1 MLKDQNFLRNLAFLI
16 FLNVI
21 VKPFWVF
28 GIDRTVQNTVG
39 AEDYG
44 TYFALFNFTLLFQIL
59 LDFGINQF
67 NNRAIAQDHEK
78 LNSYLPNILLIKLA
92 LSVLYLGLCISGA
105 YWLQYSSFQIHLLFW
120 LCFNQILASFVLY
133 FRSNLSG
140 LHHFKKDSVA
150 SVLDK
155 GLMIVICG
163 ILLWASFSPSPFRI
177 EYFVYAQTLAYFLAA
192 LGSFAMVF
200 QSTVRLQFR
209 FDKVLIRRIFR
220 ESYPYALAIL
230 LMSVYYR
237 IDGVMLEY
245 LLEEEGAKETGIYAA
260 AFRLLDVVNMFA
272 LLFANILLP
281 MFARMLAN
289 KEDVNALVG
298 LGGKTLYVFAGA
310 GVLHCFVFSQLIMQW
325 LYVEYTPYYGEIF
338 AYLILTFLP
347 IASTYIFGTL
357 LTANGSMKV
366 FNWIALTGMLLNIAL
381 NSWLIPTQQAFGATI
396 ATLATQ
402 IFVGTLYFIF
412 AVRIVKLKINWV
424 MALKLVF
431 YFAACWLIA
440 QAAFGFNIDLDW
452 RLSMA
457 MGMLACLVLALVLG
471 LLDWREI
478 KGNVFESS

>member
-1 MLKDQNFLRNLAFLI
+1 MHKNFISNLAFLL
-16 FLNVI
+16 FLNVV

-39 AEDYG
+39 AEEYG

-67 NNRAIAQDHEK
+67 NNRAVAQNPDK
-78 LNSYLPNILLIKLA
+78 LNLYLSNILLIKLG
-92 LSVLYLGLCISGA
+92 LSVLYLVLCISGA
-105 YWLQYSSFQIHLLFW
+105 YWLQYNSFQIHLLFW
-120 LCFNQILASFVLY
+120 LCFNQILASFVSY

-140 LHHFKKDSVA
+140 LHLFRKDSVV
-150 SVLDK
+150 SVMDK

-163 ILLWASFSPSPFRI
+163 ILLWASFSPAPFRI

-192 LGSFAMVF
+192 LGSFWMVF
-200 QSTVRLQFR
+200 RQTSQLQLKL
-209 FDKVLIRRIFR
+209 DTALIRSIFK

-230 LMSVYYR
+230 LMSIYYR

-281 MFARMLAN
+281 MFARMLAK
-289 KEDVNALVG
+289 KEDVSDLVG
-298 LGGKTLYVFAGA
+298 LGGKTLFVFGAA

-396 ATLATQ
+396 ATLTTQ
-402 IFVGTLYFIF
+402 VFVGFMYFVF
-412 AVRIVKLKINWV
+412 AVRIVKLRLNWLTF
-424 MALKLVF
+424 LKMWV
-431 YFAACWLIA
+431 YFAACGGIA
-440 QAAFGFNIDLDW
+440 YAVIGFNLDW
-452 RLSMA
+452 RLSMVI
-457 MGMLACLVLALVLG
+457 GMLACLVLALVLK

-478 KGNVFESS
+478 RGNVLKE

>member
-1 MLKDQNFLRNLAFLI
+1 MHKNFISNLAFLL
-16 FLNVI
+16 FLNVV

-39 AEDYG
+39 AEEYG
-44 TYFALFNFTLLFQIL
+44 MYFALFNFTLLFQIL

-67 NNRAIAQDHEK
+67 NNRAIAQNHDK
-78 LNSYLPNILLIKLA
+78 LNVFLPNILLIKMA
-92 LSVLYLGLCISGA
+92 LSVVYLVLCVSGA
-105 YWLQYSSFQIHLLFW
+105 YWLQYNSFQIHLLFW
-120 LCFNQILASFVLY
+120 LCFNQILASFVAY

-140 LHHFKKDSVA
+140 LHLFKKDSVV
-150 SVLDK
+150 SVMDK

-163 ILLWASFSPSPFRI
+163 ILLWASFSPTPFRI
-177 EYFVYAQTLAYFLAA
+177 EWFVYAQTFAYFLAA
-192 LGSFAMVF
+192 LGSFWMVF
-200 QSTVRLQFR
+200 QSTSRLQFHL
-209 FDKVLIRRIFR
+209 DTTLIRSIFR

-230 LMSVYYR
+230 LMSIYYR

-260 AFRLLDVVNMFA
+260 AFRLLDVVNIFA
-272 LLFANILLP
+272 LMFANILLP
-281 MFARMLAN
+281 MFARMLAK
-289 KEDVNALVG
+289 KEDVSDLVG
-298 LGGKTLYVFAGA
+298 LGGKTLYVFGGA

-381 NSWLIPTQQAFGATI
+381 NSWLIPLQQAFGATI

-402 IFVGTLYFIF
+402 IFVGTLYFVF
-412 AVRIVKLKINWV
+412 AVRIVKLKINWLT
-424 MALKLVF
+424 ALKLVF
-431 YFAACWLIA
+431 YFAACGLIA
-440 QAAFGFNIDLDW
+440 HIAFSINLHLDW
-452 RLSMA
+452 RLRMVV
-457 MGMLACLVLALVLG
+457 GMLVGLVLALVLD

-478 KGNVFESS
+478 KGNVLRRNN